1 MRVRIGRLIFN
12 GLKSKLLFGSYGE
25 KSSVKLAVAALL
37 LSASVASA
45 MSDVAQLV
53 IERKTEK

>member
-1 MRVRIGRLIFN
+1 MG
-12 GLKSKLLFGSYGE
+12 K

-53 IERKTEK
+53 IERKN